1 MEKDKEIRWNFRSY
15 FEILEHS
22 ATSKWKQSFNKR
34 GKSANIED
42 PLDGKQRIASVLF
55 SLILVDG
62 SCSLPKEYLNPWA
75 NEELSK
81 LAKSAI
87 NYAAKFI
94 VYDKTPINDSY
105 VKAAKLLTKKNK
117 NISEFLAGERF
128 IRIYNQINPDKF
140 QALARQCIRSDISLQ
155 KKIKDN
161 NSSINALLS
170 IEDSKEFL
178 FFALVDVVGHR
189 DNTYYKGLPFD
200 FAEEYDIGNKS
211 AAIQEEKPLIKPEN
225 TFEEIELLTKPPRLL
240 VEHYKKRDKA
250 EYDRL
255 QQALNS
261 SNGKVFIQGLSG
273 LGKSEFA
280 KEFWKN
286 SLITKSFRYFA
297 WIDFK
302 DDLETS
308 FYQQYFLADDKN
320 TTESY
325 NRSKLL
331 KIINSMGDKLLV
343 IVDNFLSDEK
353 FQRDK
358 FLEDLC
364 ALNCTLLITT
374 TENLEYSG
382 IKKYELGFLS
392 QTNSIDL
399 FETYYTLESNKNKIS
414 KIVECLGYHTIS
426 IELVS
431 KSCNAEGFTL
441 DRTLDFLSENDL
453 NYSDV
458 EVSINHP
465 RLVTNESVS
474 KHLGT
479 LFSIMM
485 KSLNDEALE
494 LLIKFSIFKTIP
506 FPLEDIKILFGIESA
521 KPLLRLVKSGW
532 IRAEKLPGHYKGD
545 YYSIHLVAA
554 LVVINKFDIFPY
566 FEKFRQK
573 IRNISLSANNPL
585 EQNIYLIE
593 IANSFINTF
602 IHSVKSFGFVILLT
616 NYVNLLLAIA
626 SVSTVYINTIEQ
638 YLKSAKE
645 ILKVLDEH
653 DFKIFIL
660 TSDLENSYLLN
671 SLLGM
676 DAPYTVKNLKH
687 KLLFLLNNA
696 FLYTLKINMSR
707 DSLNKQEDMALI
719 LLRGLP
725 EPSNSLIEY
734 EKLTLNIY
742 LLELYCDYCQKEKI
756 PTFINKI
763 IGLQKKISNH
773 KQSNIV
779 AKLDFIRLE
788 SLCYQTIANAYIII
802 GEYDNAQ
809 DYLDKTKETASS
821 YIKAVYPESQN
832 EIGVNDIFVETI
844 VAKYNY
850 SISKLVI
857 FEESGEEA
865 YKKIL
870 MEKYENIRN
879 SDLEKHIKIK
889 KCEEILF
896 QYDPFFKEHSNY
908 EGYDF

>member
-1 MEKDKEIRWNFRSY
+1 MKNLKKKIIFEDRWTFKSFIRILESCQKQNSSLRRYEIIMELLSLLDPIWKIQKNKNHEKHDDGKNYARKFSEDTSTRPIPNNIKDK
-15 FEILEHS
+15 
-22 ATSKWKQSFNKR
+22 
-34 GKSANIED
+34 AND
-42 PLDGKQRIASVLF
+42 Y
-55 SLILVDG
+55 
-62 SCSLPKEYLNPWA
+62 YLNPPKLSDNFKEFIKKF
-75 NEELSK
+75 NENQLLYFLEKIFVLEMEIENVLYSTELK
-81 LAKSAI
+81 QILD
-87 NYAAKFI
+87 FI
-94 VYDKTPINDSY
+94 KENDLENIIIYSLLDTCAHREN
-105 VKAAKLLTKKNK
+105 KDAPNLTKDFF
-117 NISEFLAGERF
+117 IADERL
-128 IRIYNQINPDKF
+128 Y
-140 QALARQCIRSDISLQ
+140 S
-155 KKIKDN
+155 KKTRK
-161 NSSINALLS
+161 
-170 IEDSKEFL
+170 IE
-178 FFALVDVVGHR
+178 
-189 DNTYYKGLPFD
+189 
-200 FAEEYDIGNKS
+200 I
-211 AAIQEEKPLIKPEN
+211 
-225 TFEEIELLTKPPRLL
+225 LTKPPRLL

-255 QQALNS
+255 QQALNI

-485 KSLNDEALE
+485 KSLNNEALE

-573 IRNISLSANNPL
+573 IRNLSLSANNPL
-585 EQNIYLIE
+585 EQNIYIIE

-653 DFKIFIL
+653 DFKIFVL

-844 VAKYNY
+844 VTKYNY

-857 FEESGEEA
+857 FKESGEEA